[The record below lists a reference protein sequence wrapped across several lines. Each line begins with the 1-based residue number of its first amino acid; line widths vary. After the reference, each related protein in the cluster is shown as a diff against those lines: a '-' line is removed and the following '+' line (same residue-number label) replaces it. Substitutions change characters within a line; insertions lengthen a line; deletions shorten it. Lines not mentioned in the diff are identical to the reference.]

1 VTESDERRATE
12 VLGVSGGRPSSGFKP
27 NRKVQVEGQ
36 RQVRGAW
43 SVERGARSRG
53 DMMKCTQRQQLT
65 NDEGAESGQTRRG
78 RHVGC
83 VKRRHAGLCSALKS
97 SGIQGTGDES

>member
-36 RQVRGAW
+36 RQVRGA
-43 SVERGARSRG
+43 RSGG
-53 DMMKCTQRQQLT
+53 DMMKCIQRQQLT
-65 NDEGAESGQTRRG
+65 NDEGAESGQTRRE

-83 VKRRHAGLCSALKS
+83 VKRRHAGLCSPLKS